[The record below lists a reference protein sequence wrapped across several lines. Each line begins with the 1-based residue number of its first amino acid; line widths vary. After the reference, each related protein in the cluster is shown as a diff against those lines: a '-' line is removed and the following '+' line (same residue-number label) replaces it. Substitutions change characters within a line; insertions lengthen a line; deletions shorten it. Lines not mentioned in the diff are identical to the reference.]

1 MKAPSSGT
9 WPKARPVRSVAVL
22 SGGLLV
28 AMVAAGCGSPTPT
41 STPSLTSIAS
51 RPPSSTPASASPTL
65 SPEAA
70 DTWGPLAVIP
80 AQDGADT
87 ARTEGTLRI
96 TNTCVFLAEQG
107 GGSVLLL
114 WPADRVAWN
123 AGDRKITFANFDG
136 TGVTVGDG
144 ESVTLGGGGGNSAE
158 SGVTP
163 EAWLAGMTWVAR
175 PADGCP
181 LDPYWGVGDVR
192 R

>member
-9 WPKARPVRSVAVL
+9 WSKARPVRSVAVL

-96 TNTCVFLAEQG
+96 TNTCVFLADKVVDLSCSSG
-107 GGSVLLL
+107 PRTALRGM
-114 WPADRVAWN
+114 PATGRSPLRTSMAPESPSKTPNQSPWAAAAAIARKVA
-123 AGDRKITFANFDG
+123 
-136 TGVTVGDG
+136 
-144 ESVTLGGGGGNSAE
+144 
-158 SGVTP
+158 
-163 EAWLAGMTWVAR
+163 
-175 PADGCP
+175 
-181 LDPYWGVGDVR
+181 
-192 R
+192 